1 MENSNQDQDHKEGHI
16 ERAKLE
22 RITHNPNPERD
33 NTGNWDEKAHLSRNI
48 QKNNIQNERRNL
60 NPDQEKRTGSTLKT
74 KQGSNK

>member
-22 RITHNPNPERD
+22 RTTHNPNPERD

-48 QKNNIQNERRNL
+48 LKNHTQNERRNL
-60 NPDQEKRTGSTLKT
+60 NPDQEKRPASVIKN
-74 KQGSNK
+74 KQNAQK